1 MTLEILTDVEQ
12 GSDAWHDAR
21 RGIVTASIVG
31 KLITP
36 TLKVADNDTSRTTT
50 LQLIAER
57 ITGYTE
63 PTYVSADMERGN
75 LDEPIARDVYSEH
88 IAPVTEIGF
97 MVEDKWGFKIG
108 YSPDGLVGEC
118 GLIEIKSRRQKTQLK
133 TILADEVPPENMAQC
148 QTGLLITGREWLDY
162 VSFCGGMPLYVKRV
176 YPDPRWHEAIIEAVD
191 LFEMAALAMTSIYNE
206 RTINLPATE
215 RPSSL
220 DVELR
225 L

>member
-1 MTLEILTDVEQ
+1 MTLHILHDEQ

-21 RGIVTASIVG
+21 RGIVTASMVG

-36 TLKVADNDTSRTTT
+36 ALHVAASDTSRTVT
-50 LQLIAER
+50 LQLVAER
-57 ITGYTE
+57 ITGHTE

-75 LDEPIARDVYSEH
+75 LDEPLARDVYNEH

-133 TILADEVPPENMAQC
+133 TILTDEVPPENMAQC

-176 YPDPRWHEAIIEAVD
+176 YPDPRWHEAIVEAVD
-191 LFEMAALAMTSIYNE
+191 LFEVAALAMTSIYLE
-206 RTINLPATE
+206 RTVNMPATE
-215 RPSSL
+215 RGIDL
-220 DVELR
+220 YEEMR